1 MCSTKC
7 VRSRKIC
14 CFHNTYLPSGSNHE
28 QLIVM
33 GYLILKTV
41 ILEIGYGVE
50 RILGAASPLR
60 KKCNGIFRNYYE
72 IAEYKNDIIYRK
84 RLMSYLYFYQPVHI
98 MCT

>member
-7 VRSRKIC
+7 VQSRKIC
-14 CFHNTYLPSGSNHE
+14 CLHNTYLPSGSNHE

-60 KKCNGIFRNYYE
+60 KKCNTM
-72 IAEYKNDIIYRK
+72 EYLETTMKLLNIK
-84 RLMSYLYFYQPVHI
+84 
-98 MCT
+98 TT